1 MSVSALGYFGFEVS
15 DLAAWRRYATEF
27 LGLMETEGPNG
38 SLRYRYDERAWRIG
52 VAEGAADD
60 LAYAGFEV
68 AGAAGLDA
76 LLARLESLGIPAAR
90 DAALAHARGVT
101 ELAVCN
107 DPTGLQIELYYGAR
121 EATEQPLVS
130 PAGVS
135 GFVTGDQ
142 GAGHIVLYAGDI
154 AAARRFYQDGL
165 GFHMSDY
172 IDMSLGPDFTLE
184 LNFLHCNP
192 RHHTLALVPVPSPK
206 HLNHFMIEVARMDDV
221 GRAYDR
227 ALRQGVNIANTL
239 GLHPNDRMFSFYAY
253 TPSGFEV
260 EYGWGARA
268 IGDDWKVVRHNVTS
282 TWGHHRQPNPAA

>member
-1 MSVSALGYFGFEVS
+1 MGVTALGYYGFEVT

-27 LGLMETEGPNG
+27 LGLMEVAGPAG
-38 SLRYRYDERAWRIG
+38 EHRYRYDERAWRI
-52 VAEGAADD
+52 AISEGPADD

-68 AGAAGLDA
+68 ADSAGLAA
-76 LLARLESLGIPAAR
+76 LLARLEAIGVSAER
-90 DAALAHARGVT
+90 DAALAKTRGVT
-101 ELAVCN
+101 ELAVCK

-121 EATEQPLVS
+121 EATEHPLVS

-135 GFVTGDQ
+135 GFVTGEQ

-154 AAARRFYQDGL
+154 GAARRFYMEGL
-165 GFHMSDY
+165 GFRLSDY

-192 RHHTLALVPVPSPK
+192 RHHTLALAPVPAPK

-227 ALRQGVNIANTL
+227 APRMGISIANTL
-239 GLHPNDRMFSFYAY
+239 GFHPNDRMFSFYAY

-260 EYGWGARA
+260 EYGWGART
-268 IGDDWKVVRHNVTS
+268 IGDDWKVVRHSVTS
-282 TWGHHRQPNPAA
+282 TWGHHRQPNSA

>member
-1 MSVSALGYFGFEVS
+1 MSVSALGYIGFEVS
-15 DLAAWRRYATEF
+15 DLTAWRRYATEF
-27 LGLMETEGPNG
+27 LGLMETAGPEG
-38 SLRYRYDERAWRIG
+38 SFRYRYDERAWRI
-52 VAEGAADD
+52 AISEGPADD
-60 LAYAGFEV
+60 LAFAGFEV
-68 AGAAGLDA
+68 AGAAPFDA
-76 LLARLESLGIPAAR
+76 LIAHLEGLGIPAAR
-90 DAALAHARGVT
+90 DAALAKARGVT
-101 ELAVCN
+101 ELAVCK

-130 PAGVS
+130 PAGVT

-142 GAGHIVLYAGDI
+142 GAGHIVLYAGDME
-154 AAARRFYQDGL
+154 AARRFYQDGL
-165 GFHMSDY
+165 GFLMSDY

-192 RHHTLALVPVPSPK
+192 RHHTLALVPVPAPK

-227 ALRQGVNIANTL
+227 AARQNIHIANTL
-239 GLHPNDRMFSFYAY
+239 GFHPNDQMFSFYAY

-260 EYGWGARA
+260 EYGWGART
-268 IGDDWKVVRHNVTS
+268 IGDDWKVVRHSVTS